1 MNVKQKNVEV
11 VRRQECK
18 TDECKTDECKTEK
31 CKSGGVT
38 SKLTYFV

>member
-18 TDECKTDECKTEK
+18 TDECKTEK
-31 CKSGGVT
+31 CKSGAT
-38 SKLTYFV
+38 ASQLTYFV